1 VSPEAEARANLALC
15 GRALARLGVY
25 GLGGHLSLRIP
36 DSELILITPGGGLDK
51 SRLEP
56 DHLVTIDATGKRV
69 TGPYP
74 PPRETAIHT
83 VIHAARPELGSVG
96 HLHPHWA
103 TIFSIV
109 DVPLEVVLLPAACLG
124 GPLPT
129 FDEPR
134 LVTTPE
140 IGQRLNAVLGDA
152 AGVLMRW
159 HGATVVGHTLEEM
172 FTRAVALEENARL
185 LWEARAIGAPIPL
198 DVRLAERQTAG
209 PGIHER
215 TFNYYANLERGA
227 DQQRHV
233 SRFSGEVPDE

>member
-1 VSPEAEARANLALC
+1 M
-15 GRALARLGVY
+15 
-25 GLGGHLSLRIP
+25 
-36 DSELILITPGGGLDK
+36 
-51 SRLEP
+51 
-56 DHLVTIDATGKRV
+56 RV
-69 TGPYP
+69 AGPYP

-83 VIHAARPELGSVG
+83 VIHAARPELDSVG

-109 DVPLEVVLLPAACLG
+109 DEPLEVVLLPAACLG

-152 AGVLMRW
+152 PGVLMRW
-159 HGATVVGHTLEEM
+159 HGATVVGQTLEEM
-172 FTRAVALEENARL
+172 FTRSFALEENARL
-185 LWEARAIGAPIPL
+185 LWEARALGKTVPL
-198 DVRLAERQTAG
+198 DVATATLDTAG
-209 PGIHER
+209 PGINER
-215 TFNYYANLERGA
+215 TFNYYANLERDA

-233 SRFSGEVPDE
+233 SRFSGEPA